1 MGGMQLCFMQSLK
14 YLVVENTRIFEVNSQ
29 HACKK
34 TANSITAQESTTDLQ
49 N

>member
-1 MGGMQLCFMQSLK
+1 MGGMQLCSTQGLK
-14 YLVVENTRIFEVNSQ
+14 YLVDENIRIFEVNSQ

-34 TANSITAQESTTDLQ
+34 TANFITAQENTTDLQ